1 MEEQAAGGPPEAT
14 ILSLSPD
21 DVARVGSFLDA
32 KSRSAC
38 VLAAKG
44 LGHVHETFTNHIIY
58 FSAASQAKLVH
69 IERIIEIVLARKPHL
84 KNLQISFDGCQQ
96 VDVDACAKFR
106 ARLLLLSATVAVKM
120 YFQRCKPSFVRRVVW
135 DLAKCWVSIELE
147 NVMEE
152 PHQHHYQQ
160 HAMIQANQASIANAL
175 ELMDVADSTAE
186 LKCSAGTFKLL
197 EHASLDRVQLVQ
209 ITIHTPVSVNLQHV
223 SPEKTKVILAGDAMA
238 CSVQEAHKL
247 STVVCSNE
255 PNPAIFHF
263 GAFGV
268 QPVSANAAVLQHSLL
283 AADRGRSH
291 LRLFRVNTLD
301 SSNLSTFCDVAG
313 KVPTS
318 ATFELLATSVSCLRF
333 LEHLAKEGFEAV
345 NLLATCVLRAR
356 MLQLVL
362 RTPYPVLFR
371 GAYVEAVQGDIGRLK
386 TVHAVRQLMQASDQ
400 EAWFFTKYIP

>member
-1 MEEQAAGGPPEAT
+1 MDAVGPPRPSAAIPQAAHRVIKSLPIWFYKKAGAGG
-14 ILSLSPD
+14 
-21 DVARVGSFLDA
+21 
-32 KSRSAC
+32 
-38 VLAAKG
+38 
-44 LGHVHETFTNHIIY
+44 
-58 FSAASQAKLVH
+58 
-69 IERIIEIVLARKPHL
+69 
-84 KNLQISFDGCQQ
+84 
-96 VDVDACAKFR
+96 
-106 ARLLLLSATVAVKM
+106 
-120 YFQRCKPSFVRRVVW
+120 
-135 DLAKCWVSIELE
+135 
-147 NVMEE
+147 
-152 PHQHHYQQ
+152 
-160 HAMIQANQASIANAL
+160 
-175 ELMDVADSTAE
+175 
-186 LKCSAGTFKLL
+186 
-197 EHASLDRVQLVQ
+197 
-209 ITIHTPVSVNLQHV
+209 
-223 SPEKTKVILAGDAMA
+223 
-238 CSVQEAHKL
+238 
-247 STVVCSNE
+247 
-255 PNPAIFHF
+255 
-263 GAFGV
+263 
-268 QPVSANAAVLQHSLL
+268 